1 MNWSIKSYLFKLLYY
16 FSLFPSISVVV
27 FSLYPSRPLNN
38 LLPFCIDVWHFSLTV
53 LWMFTLHSQIHN
65 TLTFHNTW
73 LPVLSLRLTK
83 PTSKNYSLD
92 ENWQK
97 SLKKGM
103 WTHPSDSWP
112 KLESTSC
119 ACMRGHIFPYQQV
132 AVVCIV
138 ISQKETRTCAAHTML
153 SINKYALFWK
163 WKFLFMS

>member
-65 TLTFHNTW
+65 TLTFHDTW

-83 PTSKNYSLD
+83 PTSNNYSVD
-92 ENWQK
+92 KNSVSVTVWTKKK
-97 SLKKGM
+97 SLKKACEHTNQSAD
-103 WTHPSDSWP
+103 WNWKVHPVHEDISFH
-112 KLESTSC
+112 TS
-119 ACMRGHIFPYQQV
+119 
-132 AVVCIV
+132 
-138 ISQKETRTCAAHTML
+138 
-153 SINKYALFWK
+153 K
-163 WKFLFMS
+163 WQ